1 MIRDSCTKPNPPLEG
16 SDEKMGTR
24 VASATSEGIFVITLE
39 AADGLPRLERAVLA
53 QIESEIVKL
62 SASREFLGCVITG
75 TR

>member
-1 MIRDSCTKPNPPLEG
+1 
-16 SDEKMGTR
+16 MGTR